1 MYTLYDYFYFY
12 ISTEILIF
20 QLIFNLLAENR
31 QITSIQYDQIIK
43 YLQER
48 REMQREYE
56 IAEGIT
62 PETQDTNSKEAELQN
77 RILNILN
84 KSNDTTIPTS
94 ITAPE
99 PVAAAAATA
108 TSAPANSD
116 APILKDPS
124 VQKALDSLMLGDM
137 FKNIASTA

>member
-1 MYTLYDYFYFY
+1 
-12 ISTEILIF
+12 
-20 QLIFNLLAENR
+20 
-31 QITSIQYDQIIK
+31 
-43 YLQER
+43 
-48 REMQREYE
+48 MQREFE
-56 IAEGIT
+56 VAEGIT
-62 PETQDTNSKEAELQN
+62 SDSQDANSKEAELQS

-84 KSNDTTIPTS
+84 KSNDSPIPTS

-99 PVAAAAATA
+99 TGSSVKE
-108 TSAPANSD
+108 

>member
-1 MYTLYDYFYFY
+1 M
-12 ISTEILIF
+12 IL
-20 QLIFNLLAENR
+20 NLLSENR
-31 QITSIQYDQIIK
+31 QLTSSQYDQIIK
-43 YLQER
+43 YLEDR
-48 REMQREYE
+48 REMQHEYE
-56 IAEGIT
+56 VAEGIT
-62 PETQDTNSKEAELQN
+62 PGTQDTNSKEAELQN

-84 KSNDTTIPTS
+84 KSNDAAIPTS

-99 PVAAAAATA
+99 PVTP
-108 TSAPANSD
+108 TTE

>member
-1 MYTLYDYFYFY
+1 M
-12 ISTEILIF
+12 
-20 QLIFNLLAENR
+20 QL
-31 QITSIQYDQIIK
+31 D
-43 YLQER
+43 
-48 REMQREYE
+48 YE

-62 PETQDTNSKEAELQN
+62 TESQDANSKEAELQN

-84 KSNDTTIPTS
+84 KSGDPSIPTS
-94 ITAPE
+94 ITAPD
-99 PVAAAAATA
+99 PQPAT
-108 TSAPANSD
+108 NN

>member
-1 MYTLYDYFYFY
+1 
-12 ISTEILIF
+12 
-20 QLIFNLLAENR
+20 
-31 QITSIQYDQIIK
+31 
-43 YLQER
+43 
-48 REMQREYE
+48 MQREYE

-62 PETQDTNSKEAELQN
+62 PDTHDTNSKEAELQN

-84 KSNDTTIPTS
+84 KSNDATIPMS

-99 PVAAAAATA
+99 PAAATTTAAAA
-108 TSAPANSD
+108 SGNSD

-137 FKNIASTA
+137 FKNIASSA

>member
-1 MYTLYDYFYFY
+1 M
-12 ISTEILIF
+12 
-20 QLIFNLLAENR
+20 IFNLLAENR
-31 QITSIQYDQIIK
+31 QLTSVQYDQIIK

-48 REMQREYE
+48 RELQREYE
-56 IAEGIT
+56 ISEGIA
-62 PETQDTNSKEAELQN
+62 PDTQDTNSKEAELQN

-94 ITAPE
+94 ITAPD
-99 PVAAAAATA
+99 PVA
-108 TSAPANSD
+108 SNND
-116 APILKDPS
+116 APILQDPS